1 MIAATNNSYSSHKYH
16 CQKIHN
22 PNLVSLKIHVSISG
36 KYAMRDLV
44 NRLPGGN
51 TRLLSDDMVA
61 AICCTLYE
69 VTRRNIENAKAL
81 ADTGGI
87 EKLVNITKGRRERW
101 VTGMNTTQINVYFV
115 HLWCYHSVLHTY
127 TNHIL
132 SLSSSVNEK
141 DQICFSRVCCRYSV
155 KVVKAATQVLN
166 MLWQYRDL
174 RAIYKKVSSSTVRL
188 QLLHIRVCV
197 FIFSCVWA
205 GRLESKWL
213 PYSCVNSGETAL

>member
-1 MIAATNNSYSSHKYH
+1 
-16 CQKIHN
+16 
-22 PNLVSLKIHVSISG
+22 
-36 KYAMRDLV
+36 MRDLV
-44 NRLPGGN
+44 NRLPGEN
-51 TRLLSDDMVA
+51 TRLLSDDTVA
-61 AICCTLYE
+61 AICRTLYE

-115 HLWCYHSVLHTY
+115 HLWCYQSVLHTC

-132 SLSSSVNEK
+132 SWSSS
-141 DQICFSRVCCRYSV
+141 CFSRVCCRYSM

-174 RAIYKKVSSSTVRL
+174 RAIYKKVSSSTVRQ
-188 QLLHIRVCV
+188 QLLHIKVCV

-205 GRLESKWL
+205 GRLESEWL